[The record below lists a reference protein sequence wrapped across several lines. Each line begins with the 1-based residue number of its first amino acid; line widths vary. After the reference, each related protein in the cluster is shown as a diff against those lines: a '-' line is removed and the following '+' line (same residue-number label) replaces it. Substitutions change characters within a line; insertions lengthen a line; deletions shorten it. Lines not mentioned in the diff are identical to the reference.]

1 MVTIKVNGRELQ
13 ADENQTI
20 LEAARAAGIRIP
32 TLCYHKELTP
42 YGACRVCLVE
52 IVAGGRPGLQAACLY
67 KCAPGLEVSTDTQRV
82 ERARRVVLELL
93 LARSP
98 ESEKVRALAAEYGV
112 TGTRFNLAPENCI
125 LCGLC
130 VRACAEISRRN
141 AIGFSGRGPRRTVG
155 TPFRR
160 LAATCIGCG
169 ACVYVCPTNT
179 IEIEERD

>member
-1 MVTIKVNGRELQ
+1 MLAVKINDSELQ
-13 ADENQTI
+13 AEEGQTV
-20 LEAARAAGIRIP
+20 LEVALAAGIKIP

-52 IVAGGRPGLQAACLY
+52 IVAGGKPGLQAACLY
-67 KCAPGLEVSTDTQRV
+67 KCTEGLEIQTDTERV
-82 ERARRVVLELL
+82 HKARQVVLELL

-112 TGTRFNLAPENCI
+112 SESRFPLENENCI

-130 VRACAEISRRN
+130 VRACAEISRRT
-141 AIGFSGRGPRRTVG
+141 AISFSGRGPKRAVG
-155 TPFRR
+155 TPFRKFSAR
-160 LAATCIGCG
+160 CIGCG
-169 ACVYVCPTNT
+169 ACVYVCPTGT